1 MNDELTSWDKKHV
14 YKVHKQPTPLVA
26 DELVAK
32 RIATEIP
39 EV

>member
-1 MNDELTSWDKKHV
+1 MRDELTSWNEKHV
-14 YKVHKQPTPLVA
+14 YKVREQRIPLVA
-26 DELVAK
+26 DELAAK